1 MKGGNRIFI
10 NSTEAPRQQTPK
22 NIKYEERMKTFLREL
37 LLKERS
43 MKMKS
48 TACSPALRLMMIE
61 MIETCC
67 GTNIGRGEEEL
78 LR

>member
-1 MKGGNRIFI
+1 MIEMIDHHQAADSGVLSQAVCLTGIAVSCVSSHELWLPWESRIVV
-10 NSTEAPRQQTPK
+10 
-22 NIKYEERMKTFLREL
+22 
-37 LLKERS
+37 
-43 MKMKS
+43 
-48 TACSPALRLMMIE
+48 MIE